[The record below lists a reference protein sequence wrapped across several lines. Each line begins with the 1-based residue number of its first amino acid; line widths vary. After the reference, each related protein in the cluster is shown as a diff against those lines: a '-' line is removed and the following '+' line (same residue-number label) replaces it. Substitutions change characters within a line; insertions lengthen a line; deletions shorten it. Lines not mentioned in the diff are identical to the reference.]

1 MKIKF
6 LLLSFVACLLT
17 ACWGGSSTSTKYYY
31 YRVEPE
37 KFALNETSTLPYRCY
52 QFVEQIDETAADNL
66 SWYHKE
72 VRRNYLVEEKF
83 YPGINGV
90 KTTACE
96 KIYSDNYDVTLRQLD
111 DHVHA
116 VTVNYYSRYG
126 TEPTSMEDLLLVVA
140 ALIGKE
146 TNYAFGSFDK
156 ENTEINRS
164 GGEIVGSTT
173 RLQGG
178 AAQIS
183 GSGVTNLYTSSLF
196 ASSKAN
202 TTYQRSAET
211 IRATGKHIITYYR
224 RKPDHLSAGE
234 YFNVDLLIKSF
245 PNDWG
250 TPSTERLAW

>member
-1 MKIKF
+1 MKFKI
-6 LLLSFVACLLT
+6 LLLPFVACLLT
-17 ACWGGSSTSTKYYY
+17 ACGGGAHFNTKYHYK
-31 YRVEPE
+31 VEPE
-37 KFALNETSTLPYRCY
+37 KFALSETSTLPYRCY
-52 QFVEQIDETAADNL
+52 QFVEEIDETAYDNL
-66 SWYHKE
+66 PWYHKE
-72 VRRNYLVEEKF
+72 YRWDHLVEEKF

-90 KTTACE
+90 KTTYCV
-96 KIYSDNYDVTLRQLD
+96 KIYIDDYYVTHRQLD

-116 VTVNYYSRYG
+116 VTVNYYSGYG
-126 TEPTSMEDLLLVVA
+126 IEPTSMEDLLLVVA

-146 TNYAFGSFDK
+146 TNYSFGSFDK

-178 AAQIS
+178 EAQIS

-196 ASSKAN
+196 ASSN
-202 TTYQRSAET
+202 TTYERSAET
-211 IRATGKHIITYYR
+211 ISVTGKHIITYYR

-245 PNDWG
+245 PNGWG
-250 TPSTERLAW
+250 IPSTERLTW

>member
-1 MKIKF
+1 MKIKI

-17 ACWGGSSTSTKYYY
+17 ACWGGSSTKYYH

-37 KFALNETSTLPYRCY
+37 KFALNEASTLPYRCY
-52 QFVEQIDETAADNL
+52 QFVEKIDETAYDNL
-66 SWYHKE
+66 PSYHKTY
-72 VRRNYLVEEKF
+72 RTNHLVEEKF

-90 KTTACE
+90 KTNSCV
-96 KIYSDNYDVTLRQLD
+96 KIYSNNYGVIHRQLD

-116 VTVNYYSRYG
+116 VTVDYYSGYG
-126 TEPTSMEDLLLVVA
+126 IEPSSMEDLLLVVA

-146 TNYAFGSFDK
+146 TNYSFGSFDK

-164 GGEIVGSTT
+164 GGEVVGSTT

-196 ASSKAN
+196 ASSKTN
-202 TTYQRSAET
+202 TTYQRSAQT
-211 IRATGKHIITYYR
+211 ITATGKHIITYYR

-245 PNDWG
+245 PNGWG
-250 TPSTERLAW
+250 IPSTERLTW